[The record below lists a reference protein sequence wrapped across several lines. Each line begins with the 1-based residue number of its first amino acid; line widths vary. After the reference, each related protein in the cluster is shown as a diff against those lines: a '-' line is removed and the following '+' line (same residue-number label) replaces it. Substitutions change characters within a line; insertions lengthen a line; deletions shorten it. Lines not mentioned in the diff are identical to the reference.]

1 MRTVVH
7 IQTLKQLDKPTI
19 LLITLSVESNDTGIS
34 GFNVRHVTNDILDKV
49 YEHILNHPPKYGLY
63 DEQTEELA
71 TVMIRSLLDAKGLKA
86 IGLEVFCGTP

>member
-1 MRTVVH
+1 MH
-7 IQTLKQLDKPTI
+7 IQTLKQLDKPII
-19 LLITLSVESNDTGIS
+19 LLITLSVESYATIA

-63 DEQTEELA
+63 DEQTEEFA
-71 TVMIRSLLDAKGLKA
+71 KGMIRGLLDAKGLKA

>member
-1 MRTVVH
+1 MRTVMH

-19 LLITLSVESNDTGIS
+19 LLITLSVESYATIA
-34 GFNVRHVTNDILDKV
+34 GFNVRDVTNDILDKV